1 MSAYE
6 MSEIM
11 EQASIQTLSENRA
24 HDYGTG
30 EKYTPVEVHTLGYI
44 ADHPGCTVTEIA
56 QAWLK
61 TKGAVSQILKKLRQA
76 GMIDSTVDASD
87 AKRVFLR
94 LTPKGRL
101 LDAMHRR
108 FDEYY
113 WEYALARFHKKYTAQ
128 EISDAF
134 TLLKDWAQLRIQ
146 LKDEVTYQTVL
157 EGLTRSLHAENAGAA
172 HRGENKE

>member
-1 MSAYE
+1 

-30 EKYTPVEVHTLGYI
+30 EKYTAVEVHTLGYI
-44 ADHPGCTVTEIA
+44 ADHPGCTATEIA
-56 QAWLK
+56 EEWLK
-61 TKGAVSQILKKLRQA
+61 TKGAVSQILKKLRNA
-76 GMIDSTVDASD
+76 EMIDSTVDAND
-87 AKRVFLR
+87 AKRALLR
-94 LTPKGRL
+94 LTPKGKL

-113 WEYALARFHKKYTAQ
+113 WEHALEKFAKQHTQQ

-134 TLLKDWAQLRIQ
+134 YLLRDWAALRSHTKEDNNYESI
-146 LKDEVTYQTVL
+146 LKAVKQSLTAEESES
-157 EGLTRSLHAENAGAA
+157 EGHTTHE
-172 HRGENKE
+172 K